1 MKYHFVKIFRTYE
14 YVNDYS
20 QIENFVNPYQDYV
33 NTINYQNEHKW
44 FNAELLAAP
53 KFDTMDKEK
62 IEDWLNENIF
72 LRLKNG
78 FQKITI
84 ILY

>member
-1 MKYHFVKIFRTYE
+1 M
-14 YVNDYS
+14 
-20 QIENFVNPYQDYV
+20 

-72 LRLKNG
+72 LRLKMV
-78 FQKITI
+78 FRR
-84 ILY
+84 